1 MTAPPAAPTRWQQH
15 AGGLPR
21 AFWVLWWGTLV
32 NRLGGFVQP
41 LLALYLTQV
50 RDVSITR
57 TGLVLTLFGLGGALS
72 QPLGGVLADRLGRRR
87 TMVLGLLSSAA
98 SLLVLGAVRSLV
110 AISVAVVVYGLCLDL
125 FRPASRAA
133 VVDLVS
139 PADLPRAVALN
150 FWAINLGFAVA
161 TPLAG
166 ALAVH
171 GYWLLFVLD
180 AATCVAFAG
189 VLLRGVPE
197 TRPVRDDS
205 PGSMRDVLADRLML
219 ALCVGT
225 LLQAVVYLQAFVTLP
240 LAFTADGLSTA
251 AYGAVLGLNGLLII
265 VLQPLLLGVLA
276 GRADRLLLWAGGLQ
290 GVGFGATA
298 LADDLVGHV
307 AALTVWTVGE
317 VLAAGVLGA
326 LVGQLAPVQLRGRY
340 MGVHGLSYGVAGLL
354 APLLG
359 TQLLSRAG
367 EPWLWGACLLLC
379 TASGVLLAAVS
390 RAAGDRAA
398 DASRG

>member
-1 MTAPPAAPTRWQQH
+1 MTVETATRWQRH

-21 AFWVLWWGTLV
+21 AFWVLWWGTLI

-50 RDVSITR
+50 RDASVVE
-57 TGLVLTLFGLGGALS
+57 TGYVLTLFGLGCAVS
-72 QPLGGVLADRLGRRR
+72 QPVGGALADRIGRRR
-87 TMVLGLLSSAA
+87 TMVLGLLTSAG
-98 SLLVLGAVRSLV
+98 SLLLLGAARSLV
-110 AISVAVVVYGLCLDL
+110 AIAVTAAVYGLCLDL

-133 VVDLVS
+133 VVDLVA
-139 PADLPRAVALN
+139 PADLPRAMALN

-166 ALAVH
+166 LLAVR

-180 AATCVAFAG
+180 AATCVAFAV

-197 TRPVRDDS
+197 TRPVTAERS
-205 PGSMRDVLADRLML
+205 GSTRDVLRDPLMV
-219 ALCVGT
+219 AMCVGT
-225 LLQAVVYLQAFVTLP
+225 LLQAVVYLQAFLTLP

-251 AYGAVLGLNGLLII
+251 AYGSVLGVNGLLII

-276 GRADRLLLWAGGLQ
+276 GRADRLLLWAGVLQ

-298 LADDLVGHV
+298 LADDLVGHLT
-307 AALTVWTVGE
+307 ALTVWTVGE

-326 LVGQLAPVQLRGRY
+326 LVGQLAPTHLRGRY
-340 MGVHGLSYGVAGLL
+340 MGVHGLSYGVAGLV

-359 TQLLSRAG
+359 TQVLARAG
-367 EPWLWGACLLLC
+367 EGWLWGGALVLC
-379 TASGVLLAAVS
+379 VASGVLLARVARAVAE
-390 RAAGDRAA
+390 RPPQT
-398 DASRG
+398 

>member
-1 MTAPPAAPTRWQQH
+1 VTAPPAAPTRWQQH

-72 QPLGGVLADRLGRRR
+72 QPLGGVLADRIGRRR

-98 SLLVLGAVRSLV
+98 SLLVLGAVRSLF

-133 VVDLVS
+133 VVDLVP

-171 GYWLLFVLD
+171 GYWWLFALD
-180 AATCVAFAG
+180 AATCVAFAA

-197 TRPVRDDS
+197 TRPVRDDT

-219 ALCVGT
+219 ALCLGT

-240 LAFTADGLSTA
+240 LAFTADELSTA
-251 AYGAVLGLNGLLII
+251 SYGAVLGLNGLLII

-276 GRADRLLLWAGGLQ
+276 GRADRLLLWAGALQ

-298 LADDLVGHV
+298 LADDLVGHI

-326 LVGQLAPVQLRGRY
+326 LVGQLAPAQLRGRY

-359 TQLLSRAG
+359 TQLLARAG
-367 EPWLWGACLLLC
+367 EPWLWGSCLVLC
-379 TASGVLLAAVS
+379 AVSGVLLAGVS
-390 RAAGDRAA
+390 RAAADRPAPV
-398 DASRG
+398 

>member
-1 MTAPPAAPTRWQQH
+1 MTAGPASAAAPTRWQQH

-50 RDVSITR
+50 RDVSVTR
-57 TGLVLTLFGLGGALS
+57 TGAVLTLFGLGGALS
-72 QPLGGVLADRLGRRR
+72 QPLGGVLADRIGRRR
-87 TMVLGLLSSAA
+87 TMVLGLLTSAA
-98 SLLVLGAVRSLV
+98 SLLAVGAARSLV
-110 AISVAVVVYGLCLDL
+110 AIGVAVLVYGLCLDV

-133 VVDLVS
+133 VVDLVA

-171 GYWLLFVLD
+171 GYWWLFALD

-189 VLLRGVPE
+189 LLLRGVPE
-197 TRPVRDDS
+197 TRPVQAEQQ
-205 PGSMRDVLADRLML
+205 PGSLREVLRDRLMV

-225 LLQAVVYLQAFVTLP
+225 LLQAVVYLQAFLTLP

-265 VLQPLLLGVLA
+265 VLQPLLLGVA
-276 GRADRLLLWAGGLQ
+276 SGRGDRLLLWSGVLQ
-290 GVGFGATA
+290 GVGFGGTA

-317 VLAAGVLGA
+317 VLQAGVMGA
-326 LVGQLAPVQLRGRY
+326 LVGALAPVHLRGRY
-340 MGVHGLSYGVAGLL
+340 MGTHGFAYGLAGLL

-359 TQLLSRAG
+359 TQVLARLG
-367 EPWLWGACLLLC
+367 EAWLWSGALVLC
-379 TASGVLLAAVS
+379 ASSGVLLAEVS
-390 RAAGDRAA
+390 RRADR
-398 DASRG
+398 R

>member
-1 MTAPPAAPTRWQQH
+1 MTVETETRWQRH

-21 AFWVLWWGTLV
+21 SFWVLWWGTLV

-50 RDVSITR
+50 RDASVTE
-57 TGLVLTLFGLGGALS
+57 TGYVLTLFGLGCAVS
-72 QPLGGVLADRLGRRR
+72 QPVGGALADRIGRRR
-87 TMVLGLLSSAA
+87 TMVLGLLSSAG
-98 SLLVLGAVRSLV
+98 SLLVLGAARSLL
-110 AISVAVVVYGLCLDL
+110 AIALTAALYGLCLDL

-133 VVDLVS
+133 VVDLVA
-139 PADLPRAVALN
+139 PADLPRAMALS

-166 ALAVH
+166 LLAVR

-180 AATCVAFAG
+180 AATCVAFALL
-189 VLLRGVPE
+189 LLRGVPE
-197 TRPVRDDS
+197 TKPATTERS
-205 PGSMRDVLADRLML
+205 GSTRDVLRDPLMVTM
-219 ALCVGT
+219 CVGT
-225 LLQAVVYLQAFVTLP
+225 LLQAIVYLQAFLTLP

-251 AYGAVLGLNGLLII
+251 AYGSVLGVNGLLII

-276 GRADRLLLWAGGLQ
+276 GRADRLLLWAGVLQ
-290 GVGFGATA
+290 GIGFGATA
-298 LADDLVGHV
+298 LADDLVGHI

-326 LVGQLAPVQLRGRY
+326 LVGQLAPTHLRGRY
-340 MGVHGLSYGVAGLL
+340 MGVHGLSYGVAGLF

-359 TQLLSRAG
+359 TQVLARAG
-367 EPWLWGACLLLC
+367 EGWLWGGALVLC
-379 TASGVLLAAVS
+379 IASGVLLARVS
-390 RAAGDRAA
+390 RAVAERLPQA
-398 DASRG
+398 

>member
-1 MTAPPAAPTRWQQH
+1 MTVETATRWQRH

-21 AFWVLWWGTLV
+21 SFWVLWWGTLV

-50 RDVSITR
+50 RDASVTE
-57 TGLVLTLFGLGGALS
+57 TGYVLTLFGLGCAAS
-72 QPLGGVLADRLGRRR
+72 QPLGGALADRVGRRR
-87 TMVLGLLSSAA
+87 TMVLGLLSSAG
-98 SLLVLGAVRSLV
+98 SLLVLGAARSLL
-110 AISVAVVVYGLCLDL
+110 AIAVTAAVYGLCLDL

-133 VVDLVS
+133 VVDLVA
-139 PADLPRAVALN
+139 PADLPRAMALN

-166 ALAVH
+166 LLAVR

-180 AATCVAFAG
+180 AATCVAFA
-189 VLLRGVPE
+189 VLLLRGVPE
-197 TRPVRDDS
+197 TKPVTEERS
-205 PGSMRDVLADRLML
+205 GSTRDVLRDPLMVTM
-219 ALCVGT
+219 CVGT
-225 LLQAVVYLQAFVTLP
+225 LLQAIVYLQAFVTLP

-251 AYGAVLGLNGLLII
+251 AYGSVLGVNGLLII

-276 GRADRLLLWAGGLQ
+276 GRADRLLLWAGVLQ
-290 GVGFGATA
+290 GLGFGATA
-298 LADDLVGHV
+298 LADDLVGHL

-326 LVGQLAPVQLRGRY
+326 LVGQLAPTHLRGRY
-340 MGVHGLSYGVAGLL
+340 MGVHGLSYGVAGLV

-359 TQLLSRAG
+359 TQVLARAG
-367 EPWLWGACLLLC
+367 EGWLWGGALVLC
-379 TASGVLLAAVS
+379 VASGVLLARVS
-390 RAAGDRAA
+390 RAVALRQPQA
-398 DASRG
+398 